1 MTEQLTH
8 TLYILSIYYQY
19 YILFNTL
26 YKICCLFYIYFFSFL
41 KSVKELI
48 EKKMEKHYHE

>member
-19 YILFNTL
+19 YILFNML
-26 YKICCLFYIYFFSFL
+26 YKICCLYYIYFFSFL